1 MSLLYFKLSNGDDI
15 MADMLEEH
23 EDHFLVKWPYKFLY
37 QVNPLNNILATSVIR
52 WAPMKEVM
60 VEPMKIL
67 KGAIVTYAEMPEIL
81 EDYYFRVKERTL
93 QEFDEEGEI
102 TEEIIENNHRDRRD
116 RAQRLKEELEVMDE
130 EFAEEMEQALGEIGT
145 KTRTIH

>member
-15 MADMLEEH
+15 MADVLEEN
-23 EDHFLVKWPYKFLY
+23 EDHFLIKWPYKFLY
-37 QVNPLNNILATSVIR
+37 QVNPFNNVLATSVIR

-67 KGAIVTYAEMPEIL
+67 KGAVVTYAEMPEIL
-81 EDYYFRVKERTL
+81 EDYYIRVKERTM

-102 TEEIIENNHRDRRD
+102 TDGIVESDQQL
-116 RAQRLKEELEVMDE
+116 RAQRLNARLEEMNEELE
-130 EFAEEMEQALGEIGT
+130 EEMEQALGEVDT
-145 KTRTIH
+145 KIRTIH

>member
-15 MADMLEEH
+15 MADMIEEH
-23 EDHFLVKWPYKFLY
+23 EDHFLIKWPYKFLY
-37 QVNPLNNILATSVIR
+37 QVNPFNNVLATSVIR

-81 EDYYFRVKERTL
+81 ENYYIRIKERTME
-93 QEFDEEGEI
+93 EFDEEGEI
-102 TEEIIENNHRDRRD
+102 TDRIVESD
-116 RAQRLKEELEVMDE
+116 HQVQAQRLNKRLEEMNE
-130 EFAEEMEQALGEIGT
+130 EFEEEMEQLGVADT
-145 KTRTIH
+145 KDRTIH